1 MREKMIGMT
10 GLDEGFHVIGEIPKC
25 SDTMVCKWHVV

>member
-1 MREKMIGMT
+1 MIGMT

-25 SDTMVCKWHVV
+25 SDTHACKWREV